1 VRILISN
8 DDGYA
13 APGIEAL
20 YAALSPIAEVT
31 VVAPAVDRSATSNSI
46 TVHRPL
52 TIQRAANGFYFVD
65 GKPADCVH
73 IAVTGFL
80 GFKPDLVVSGINNGS
95 NLGDD
100 TIYSGTVAAAME
112 GFLLGVPG
120 IALSMTRKPAQHF
133 ASGAAIARQLVERV
147 MASPPTEPWLLN
159 VNIPDVP
166 LNQLRGIRTV
176 RLGKRHQAE
185 PVIKLTS
192 DAGAE
197 QWQIGAVGAAAD
209 AGPDTD
215 FGAIEAGFV
224 SVSPLTVDLTRH
236 SQLPAVASWLGKP
249 PTR

>member
-20 YAALSPIAEVT
+20 YAALSPIADVT
-31 VVAPAVDRSATSNSI
+31 VVAPSRDRSATSNSI

-52 TIQRAANGFYFVD
+52 NIERATNGFYFVD

-80 GFKPDLVVSGINNGS
+80 GFRPDLVVSGINNGS

-112 GFLLGVPG
+112 GYLLGIPS
-120 IALSMTRKPAQHF
+120 IALSMTHKPAKHF
-133 ASGAAIARQLVERV
+133 ASGARIAREFVERV
-147 MASPPTEPWLLN
+147 KTRPPEAPWLLN
-159 VNIPDVP
+159 VNIPD
-166 LNQLRGIRTV
+166 LAYEALKGIRTV

-185 PVIKLTS
+185 PVEKIGIVDGK
-192 DAGAE
+192 E
-197 QWQIGAVGAAAD
+197 QWRIGAVGPAAD

-215 FGAIEAGFV
+215 FGAIDTGYV
-224 SVSPLTVDLTRH
+224 SVTPLTVDLTQH
-236 SQLPAVASWLGKP
+236 TQLRAVSSWLG
-249 PTR
+249 TNSR

>member
-8 DDGYA
+8 DDGYS

-20 YAALSPIAEVT
+20 YRALAPIADVT
-31 VVAPAVDRSATSNSI
+31 VIAPSRDRSATSNSI

-52 TIQRAANGFYFVD
+52 TIERAENGFYFVD

-73 IAVTGFL
+73 IAITGFL

-112 GFLLGVPG
+112 GFLLGVPA
-120 IALSMTRKPAQHF
+120 IAFSMTHKPARHF
-133 ASGAAIARQLVERV
+133 DTGAHIARTLVSRV
-147 MASPPTEPWLLN
+147 MAKTPAEPWLLN

-166 LNQLRGIRTV
+166 LHELRGLRAV

-185 PVIKLTS
+185 PVTKVTS
-192 DAGAE
+192 EAGVE
-197 QWQIGAVGAAAD
+197 QWRIGGVGAAAD

-215 FGAIEAGFV
+215 FGAIDAGYA

-236 SQLPAVASWLGKP
+236 AQLSSVAGWLNGALP
-249 PTR
+249 S

>member
-20 YAALSPIAEVT
+20 VAALSPIAELT
-31 VVAPAVDRSATSNSI
+31 IVAPSRDRSATSNSI
-46 TVHRPL
+46 TVHRAL
-52 TIQRAANGFYFVD
+52 TIERAANGFYFID

-80 GFKPDLVVSGINNGS
+80 GFRPDLVVSGINNGS

-112 GFLLGVPG
+112 GFLLGIPG
-120 IALSMTRKPAQHF
+120 IALSMTHKPAKHF
-133 ASGAAIARQLVERV
+133 ETGARVARELVERV
-147 MASPPTEPWLLN
+147 KASPPSAPWLLN
-159 VNIPDVP
+159 VNIPDVAASAIK
-166 LNQLRGIRTV
+166 GMRTV

-185 PVIKLTS
+185 PVEKVSSIE
-192 DAGAE
+192 GRE
-197 QWQIGAVGAAAD
+197 QWRIGAVGPAAD

-215 FGAIEAGFV
+215 FGAIAEGYV
-224 SVSPLTVDLTRH
+224 SVTPLTVDLTRH
-236 SQLPAVASWLGKP
+236 SQLQAVSSWLGA
-249 PTR
+249 TA